1 MNLTDSKAFCALEC
15 LQFVRVEDATR
26 EQLTTPAHAHIAR
39 VCEDEAKL
47 KEIANRLITRKF
59 LRNKLGFKF

>member
-1 MNLTDSKAFCALEC
+1 MNVTDSKAFCALEC
-15 LQFVRVEDATR
+15 LQFARVEDATR

-39 VCEDEAKL
+39 VREDEAKL

-59 LRNKLGFKF
+59 LRN